1 MIKKIILLL
10 LSTSM
15 IMYLTTGCW
24 NNRDL
29 SELSILTAMG
39 IDQTEDGKIMVTAQI
54 IKPVDVSSSGAGV
67 SGGGGGGQKSF
78 VTVSSTERT
87 IFAAL
92 RSLLSKINKKIF
104 YSSSQ
109 VIVYS
114 EELAKSGIKDYVDF
128 MLRDHETQFKSLVV
142 VAKGT
147 TAKEIVEQEYKLS
160 KIPGGYIRE
169 TIKNSKSRGFT
180 KEIPLLD
187 MAREL
192 STEGREL
199 SIGTIEKTDDLTS
212 TEGLAVFRKD
222 KMIGWLDKYET
233 RGYMFLTGRVKS
245 AIVEIESTD
254 NPKEIIGIELMKVSS
269 KIKVNVSNNNSIE
282 VSTKIKVEGNVGE
295 QQSFSGQSS
304 DKVCK
309 SLSKC
314 LEEQITKECYSAITK
329 CQNEYKSDIFGF
341 GIHVFDKY
349 PKYWRKVTSVWSE
362 KIFPTIKI
370 KVNVDAKINR
380 TGLLNKTIKIR

>member
-1 MIKKIILLL
+1 MIKKVILLL
-10 LSTSM
+10 LCISM
-15 IMYLTTGCW
+15 IMTLTTGCW

-67 SGGGGGGQKSF
+67 SGGGGGGEKSF
-78 VTVSSTERT
+78 VVVSNTEST

-92 RSLLSKINKKIF
+92 RTMLAKINKKIF

-109 VIVYS
+109 VIVFS
-114 EELAKSGIKDYVDF
+114 EDLAKSGIKNYVDF
-128 MLRDHETQFKSLVV
+128 ILRDHETQFKSLIV

-147 TAKEIVEQEYKLS
+147 TAKEIVEQEYGLS
-160 KIPGGYIRE
+160 KIPGGYIRD

-180 KEIPLLD
+180 KELRLLD

-192 STEGREL
+192 ATEGREL
-199 SIGTIEKTDDLTS
+199 SIGTIEKSENLTS
-212 TEGLAVFRKD
+212 TEGLAVFQKD
-222 KMIGWLDKYET
+222 KMVGWLDKYET
-233 RGYMFLTGRVKS
+233 RGYMFITGRAKS
-245 AIVEIESTD
+245 GIIEIESPD
-254 NPKEIIGIELMKVSS
+254 NPKEIIGIELMKGSS
-269 KIKVNVSNNNSIE
+269 KIEVNSSSNNSIE
-282 VSTKIKVEGNVGE
+282 VNVKIKAEGNVGE
-295 QQSFSGQSS
+295 QQSQSGQSP
-304 DKVCK
+304 DKICK

-314 LEEQITKECYSAITK
+314 LEKQITKECYSAISK

-349 PKYWRKVTSVWSE
+349 PKYWQKVTSVWSE
-362 KIFPTIKI
+362 EIFPSIQV
-370 KVNVDAKINR
+370 KVKVDAKINR
-380 TGLLNKTIKIR
+380 TGLLSKTIKIR